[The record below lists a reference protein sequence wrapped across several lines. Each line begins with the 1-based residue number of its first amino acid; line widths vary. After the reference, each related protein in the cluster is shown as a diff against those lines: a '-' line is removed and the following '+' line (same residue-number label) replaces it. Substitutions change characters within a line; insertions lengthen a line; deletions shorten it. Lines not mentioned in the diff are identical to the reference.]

1 MIQLF
6 LSWTEIEW
14 YKVEGNSI
22 AILIVWKRRINYFV
36 VLGREIPDFRFQSTE
51 YICLGFY

>member
-14 YKVEGNSI
+14 YKVEGNSKGI
-22 AILIVWKRRINYFV
+22 CLVLKCRIDDLVIF
-36 VLGREIPDFRFQSTE
+36 GRKIPDFRFQITE
-51 YICLGFY
+51 HNIS